1 MKRPPRR
8 GFRLV
13 WARECRFIRR
23 DRLAPILIFGVPLLA
38 YIALMTIFSNQV
50 IRGLGV
56 VVIDHDRSQTSATMI
71 QALAASPNLK
81 IVQQSTDMTEAARA
95 VRAGDALAAVYIPPN
110 FERDLKAARRP
121 QVVAFYNQQ
130 PLTAA
135 GIASQGLND
144 ALTAAANSV
153 SSASR
158 SAPTAARTGALTVQ
172 NIVLVNPER
181 NYAQFLLRALLPMVL
196 HVVIAIS
203 AGYAVPWR
211 SIRHFRSPTQCAA
224 RHAQGQ

>member
-1 MKRPPRR
+1 M
-8 GFRLV
+8 
-13 WARECRFIRR
+13 
-23 DRLAPILIFGVPLLA
+23 
-38 YIALMTIFSNQV
+38 
-50 IRGLGV
+50 
-56 VVIDHDRSQTSATMI
+56 
-71 QALAASPNLK
+71 
-81 IVQQSTDMTEAARA
+81 
-95 VRAGDALAAVYIPPN
+95 
-110 FERDLKAARRP
+110 KAARRP
-121 QVVAFYNQQ
+121 QIVAFYNQQ

-203 AGYAVPWR
+203 AGYAVGSEFRRR
-211 SIRHFRSPTQCAA
+211 SLRTWMACAGGNPIVALTGKLAPLLGIFTVMMFLLTSSSKGSTRSPSGGTSA
-224 RHAQGQ
+224 